1 VMNRGSCALIET
13 MDQVSWIIFCL
24 ALVDACLMNHCSRMM
39 LRKSSYREERKRQEE
54 GEEREKWGMSGEG
67 TVWVHSLA
75 KSTHKN

>member
-1 VMNRGSCALIET
+1 
-13 MDQVSWIIFCL
+13 
-24 ALVDACLMNHCSRMM
+24 MM